1 MSIAMM
7 YLLGSVVLD
16 IIANL
21 SLERSAGFKRRAW
34 GMLAVV
40 AIMAAFA
47 LLALAVQT
55 MDLLIAYA
63 IWGVLSITGTA
74 LATWAVFGQR
84 LNWISW
90 LGISLL
96 ILAIL
101 LMRLGG

>member
-1 MSIAMM
+1 MSIGLF

-16 IIANL
+16 IMANL
-21 SLERSAGFKRRAW
+21 SLEHSDGFRRRRW
-34 GMLAVV
+34 GALAVV
-40 AIMAAFA
+40 AIMSAFA

-55 MDLLIAYA
+55 LDLFMAYA

-74 LATWAVFGQR
+74 LATWMVFGQR

>member
-1 MSIAMM
+1 MSIGLF

-16 IIANL
+16 IMANL
-21 SLERSAGFKRRAW
+21 SLEHSDGFRRRRW
-34 GMLAVV
+34 GALAVV
-40 AIMAAFA
+40 AIMSAFA

-55 MDLLIAYA
+55 LDLFMAYA

-74 LATWAVFGQR
+74 LATWMVFGQR

-90 LGISLL
+90 LVISLL

>member
-1 MSIAMM
+1 MSSAMV

-16 IIANL
+16 VIANL
-21 SLERSAGFKRRAW
+21 SLEHSDGFKRRRW
-34 GMLAVV
+34 GVLAVV
-40 AIMAAFA
+40 AIMMAFA

-55 MDLLIAYA
+55 LDLFVAYA

-74 LATWAVFGQR
+74 LATWAIFGQR

-90 LGISLL
+90 LGISVL

-101 LMRLGG
+101 LMNFGG

>member
-1 MSIAMM
+1 MSIGMF
-7 YLLGSVVLD
+7 YLMGSVVLD

-21 SLERSAGFKRRAW
+21 SLEHSQGFKRRRW
-34 GMLAVV
+34 GMLAV
-40 AIMAAFA
+40 ATIMGAFA
-47 LLALAVQT
+47 LLALAVQS

-74 LATWAVFGQR
+74 LATWALFGQR

-96 ILAIL
+96 ILAIM
-101 LMRLGG
+101 LMRFGG

>member
-1 MSIAMM
+1 MNSALA

-21 SLERSAGFKRRAW
+21 SLEHSDGFRRRRW
-34 GMLAVV
+34 GVLAIVT
-40 AIMAAFA
+40 IMAAFV

-55 MDLLIAYA
+55 MDLFIAYA

>member
-1 MSIAMM
+1 MNVALV

-16 IIANL
+16 VLANL
-21 SLERSAGFKRRAW
+21 ALEHSDGFRRRVW
-34 GMLAVV
+34 GALAVV
-40 AIMAAFA
+40 AIMVAFA

-55 MDLLIAYA
+55 MDLFIAYA

-74 LATWAVFGQR
+74 LATWMVFGQR

>member
-1 MSIAMM
+1 MSIGLAWLM
-7 YLLGSVVLD
+7 GSVVLD
-16 IIANL
+16 ILANL
-21 SLERSAGFKRRAW
+21 SLERSDGFRQRRW
-34 GMLAVV
+34 GVLAVIAIMLAFV
-40 AIMAAFA
+40 

-55 MDLLIAYA
+55 LDLFIAYA
-63 IWGVLSITGTA
+63 VWGVLSITGTA